1 MSACLSPSLCVLLPV
16 CLDVAGAHRVSV
28 GVRDCAG
35 FETVDAPVSAAN
47 DPSVLSWAYLLVHGQ
62 CRRVF
67 VRWGYVCADGF
78 KHHWVR

>member
-35 FETVDAPVSAAN
+35 FEAVDAPVSAAY
-47 DPSVLSWAYLLVHGQ
+47 DPSVLSWAYLLVYGQ
-62 CRRVF
+62 CRPAF
-67 VRWGYVCADGF
+67 ARWGYVRADGLSIIG
-78 KHHWVR
+78 